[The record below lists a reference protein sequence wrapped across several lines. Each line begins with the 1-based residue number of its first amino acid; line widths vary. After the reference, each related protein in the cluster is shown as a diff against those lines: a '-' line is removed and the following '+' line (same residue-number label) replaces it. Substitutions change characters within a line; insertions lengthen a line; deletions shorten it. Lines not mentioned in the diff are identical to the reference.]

1 VVDFSELPSFTKRVA
16 VLLDDD
22 SYAELQC
29 ELGVRP
35 DAGKLIVHGS
45 GMRKIRW
52 AAKGRGKSGG
62 VRVIYY
68 WQTAEGAIL
77 MLDIYSKNE
86 KDNLTAKD
94 VEALRQL
101 LPK

>member
-1 VVDFSELPSFTKRVA
+1 MVGFSELPSFSKRV
-16 VLLDDD
+16 VLLLDDD
-22 SYAELQC
+22 SYAALQIELS
-29 ELGVRP
+29 ERP

-68 WQTAEGAIL
+68 WQTAEGSIL

-86 KDNLTAKD
+86 KENLTAKE
-94 VEALRQL
+94 VEALRRQL
-101 LPK
+101 PI